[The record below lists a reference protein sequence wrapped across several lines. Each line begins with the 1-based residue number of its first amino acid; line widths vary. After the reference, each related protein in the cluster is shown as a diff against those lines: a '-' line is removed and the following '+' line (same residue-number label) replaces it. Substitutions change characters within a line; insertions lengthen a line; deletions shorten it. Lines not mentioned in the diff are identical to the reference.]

1 MTDKIKLAV
10 SKYLK
15 RKKERVI
22 IDLVISDYNK
32 SNFYVGL
39 VFNSKIEKFKV
50 LFIPMD
56 VVDDNI
62 EEYVCYQFINLN
74 LVNYILETIDNSK
87 DIYIAAKVRDK
98 VNKMIN
104 SYYIEINTHVGRE
117 DYTFKTTKY
126 IPKEW
131 MFLYETIL
139 ILFEHCPN
147 ILHGLC
153 EDIMGVL
160 DDREDEIL
168 YQKSIDFDLFKGD
181 LDKIFDNC
189 NLLDVSYLEKVNGMY
204 FSIIDNELVIV
215 DYNNGKN
222 VLNLYC
228 TNNENFDDYFYSC
241 LLKIRENAFNK
252 FYKLMVVDNISDFDK
267 TNVIARYYLCYGIK
281 NDCFQIIEGSSTS
294 LLPVN
299 KYRDGLIR
307 FIGDNNEELEK
318 MIKDI

>member
-87 DIYIAAKVRDK
+87 DIYKDAKVRDK

-160 DDREDEIL
+160 DVREDEIL

-181 LDKIFDNC
+181 LDKIFNNC

-215 DYNNGKN
+215 DYNNDKN

-228 TNNENFDDYFYSC
+228 TNNENFDDHFYSC

-252 FYKLMVVDNISDFDK
+252 FYKLYIDYICSISK
-267 TNVIARYYLCYGIK
+267 EKKQNHKKLI
-281 NDCFQIIEGSSTS
+281 FQIQVI
-294 LLPVN
+294 
-299 KYRDGLIR
+299 Y
-307 FIGDNNEELEK
+307 F
-318 MIKDI
+318 

>member
-15 RKKERVI
+15 KKKERVI
-22 IDLVISDYNK
+22 VDLVISDYNK

-87 DIYIAAKVRDK
+87 DIYKDTKVRDK
-98 VNKMIN
+98 VNKMID
-104 SYYIEINTHVGRE
+104 SYYIEINTHVGKE
-117 DYTFKTTKY
+117 DYTFKATKY

-147 ILHGLC
+147 VLHGLC

-168 YQKSIDFDLFKGD
+168 YQKSIDFDLFRGD
-181 LDKIFDNC
+181 LDKVFDNC

-204 FSIIDNELVIV
+204 FCVIDNELVIV

-228 TNNENFDDYFYSC
+228 TNNENFNDYFYSC
-241 LLKIRENAFNK
+241 LLEIRKNSFKK

-281 NDCFQIIEGSSTS
+281 NDCFKIIEGSSTS

-299 KYRDGLIR
+299 KYRDGLVR

-318 MIKDI
+318 IIKDI